1 MFVLGTSVLNDRCI
15 FTGTMGFREIFFRV
29 RFMNGENEMIEG
41 VLEFSILQKG
51 IAKKLMSTRFTCRD
65 MRKPKKSQA
74 IK

>member
-1 MFVLGTSVLNDRCI
+1 MYLYWDYGLQGDL
-15 FTGTMGFREIFFRV
+15 FRV

-65 MRKPKKSQA
+65 WRKPKKSQA